1 MQNPARWIG
10 SCNTQATRGER
21 GANWLSGGQQGDWG
35 AWVIVKKGPDYSP
48 IPKYFEQQIP

>member
-35 AWVIVKKGPDYSP
+35 ALG
-48 IPKYFEQQIP
+48 FEQQIP